1 MKSKKWMLGLGLAVA
16 IGIAFV
22 GCGKKN
28 QEVSTESGAA
38 ANTLD
43 GSGDTY
49 LVDTVASVI
58 EWIGGTP
65 TNYKHTGNLRLKDGK
80 FTANENRLT
89 SGKFTIS
96 INSINNLDQS
106 GKDKSNLEEHLKNSD
121 FFEVEKFPF
130 GQFEITQT
138 KTDSTG
144 QKVIGNLTLKGK
156 TNTIEIPVTLLI
168 DENKI
173 SAETPEFVI
182 DRTKWGIVYQSGIIG
197 TLKDDLIND
206 EIIIKLKIVANKQVQ

>member
-1 MKSKKWMLGLGLAVA
+1 MLGLGLAVA

-28 QEVSTESGAA
+28 QEVATESGAA

-43 GSGDTY
+43 GSGAVY
-49 LVDTVASVI
+49 IVDTVASVI
-58 EWIGGTP
+58 EWTGGTP

-80 FTANENRLT
+80 FTANDNRLT
-89 SGKFTIS
+89 SGNFTID
-96 INSINNLDQS
+96 INSINNLDQT

-121 FFEVEKFPF
+121 FFEVKKFPV
-130 GQFEITQT
+130 GQFEITQI
-138 KTDSTG
+138 KTDSLG
-144 QKVIGNLTLKGK
+144 QMVVGNLTLKGK
-156 TNTIEIPVTLLI
+156 TNSIEIPATIRI
-168 DENKI
+168 DENRI
-173 SAETPEFVI
+173 SAETPEFII

-206 EIIIKLKIVANKQVQ
+206 EVIIKLKIVANKQVQ

>member
-16 IGIAFV
+16 IAIAFV

-28 QEVSTESGAA
+28 QEVATESGAA
-38 ANTLD
+38 VNTLD
-43 GSGDTY
+43 GSGDVF
-49 LVDTVASVI
+49 LVDTIASII
-58 EWIGGTP
+58 EWTGGTP
-65 TNYKHTGNLRLKDGK
+65 TNYKHTGNLRLKGGQ
-80 FTANENRLT
+80 FTAKENRLT
-89 SGKFTIS
+89 SGKFTID
-96 INSINNLDQS
+96 INSINNLDQT

-156 TNTIEIPVTLLI
+156 TNSIEIPVTIRI
-168 DENKI
+168 DENTI

-182 DRTKWGIVYQSGIIG
+182 DRTKWGVVYQSGIIG

-206 EIIIKLKIVANKQVQ
+206 EVIIKLKIAANRQVQ

>member
-1 MKSKKWMLGLGLAVA
+1 MLGLGLAVA

-28 QEVSTESGAA
+28 QEVATESGAA

-43 GSGDTY
+43 GSGAVY
-49 LVDTVASVI
+49 IVDTVASLI
-58 EWIGGTP
+58 EWTGGTP
-65 TNYKHTGNLRLKDGK
+65 TNYKHTGTLRLKDGK

-89 SGKFTIS
+89 SGNFTID
-96 INSINNLDQS
+96 INSINNLDQT

-121 FFEVEKFPF
+121 FFEVEKFPV
-130 GQFEITQT
+130 GQFEITQI
-138 KTDSTG
+138 KTDSLG
-144 QKVIGNLTLKGK
+144 QMVVGNLTLKGK
-156 TNTIEIPVTLLI
+156 TNSIEIPVTIRI
-168 DENKI
+168 DENRI
-173 SAETPEFVI
+173 SAETPEFII

-206 EIIIKLKIVANKQVQ
+206 EVIIKLKIVANKQVQ